1 MPFSSFKNI
10 GAVIKQFN
18 LTYREEN
25 FIVPAEATPREAFRA
40 EIEFSLREV
49 VVDNSEYAICENFI
63 YPILKEVWKNHKEKL
78 MLWSH
83 RPLNYDEQLSGVPD
97 YIVAQRSPQGKVVF
111 DRPYF
116 LLVEAKED
124 NFTQGWGQC
133 LAELIAARSLS
144 ENPKLTIF
152 GIVSNGEKWEFG
164 KLTLDLFTK
173 NIKKYQLEAL
183 DELVAAVSYVF
194 EQCNLQVSNRE
205 TNDNT

>member
-25 FIVPAEATPREAFRA
+25 FIVPAEATPREAFKA

-63 YPILKEVWKNHKEKL
+63 YPILKEVWKNYKEKL

-111 DRPYF
+111 DQPYF
-116 LLVEAKED
+116 LVVEAKED

-144 ENPKLTIF
+144 ENPKQTIF
-152 GIVSNGEKWEFG
+152 GIVSNGEKW
-164 KLTLDLFTK
+164 
-173 NIKKYQLEAL
+173 
-183 DELVAAVSYVF
+183 
-194 EQCNLQVSNRE
+194 
-205 TNDNT
+205 